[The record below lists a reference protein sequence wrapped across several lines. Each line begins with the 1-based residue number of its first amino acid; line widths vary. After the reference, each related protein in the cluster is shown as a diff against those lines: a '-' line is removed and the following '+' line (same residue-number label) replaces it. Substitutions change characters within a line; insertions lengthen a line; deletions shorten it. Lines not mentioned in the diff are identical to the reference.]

1 MENPNDCPICYG
13 ENLLE
18 GRDAICPN
26 GHKFCETCQPHIQS
40 VRTGWGMGQY
50 GRTNTACCPLC
61 RATIPYV
68 PLGIPFHEEMLA
80 RQQAQAQQEP
90 VVLGPGYM
98 AWRAQQ
104 DQQAQQARAERAR
117 AQQDQQRRFD
127 EARAQ
132 RAVDG
137 WHNNIENRAR
147 ERTEFLRLRA
157 IGAIPGDAIFGG
169 VHNRKCGNRNCDR
182 RTGAGGV
189 RFLKIGAGRV
199 YRCEV
204 CFRNA

>member
-1 MENPNDCPICYG
+1 MENANDCPICYG

-18 GRDAICPN
+18 GREAICPN

-40 VRTGWGMGQY
+40 VRTGWGMRFVGE
-50 GRTNTACCPLC
+50 GVACCPLC
-61 RATIPYV
+61 RAEIPYV
-68 PLGIPFHEEMLA
+68 PRGIPFHEEMLA
-80 RQQAQAQQEP
+80 RQQAQAQQGP
-90 VVLGPGYM
+90 VVLGPDYV

-104 DQQAQQARAERAR
+104 NQQAQQARAERAPGYEDLR
-117 AQQDQQRRFD
+117 AQQ
-127 EARAQ
+127 ARAE
-132 RAVDG
+132 RAVNG

-157 IGAIPGDAIFGG
+157 MGEIPGDAIFGG

-189 RFLKIGAGRV
+189 RFLKIGAQRV